1 MNRTVR
7 LAALVT
13 ALALVS
19 TTTLAGCFGNPVEQ
33 IIEGATGGDVD
44 LGGNTLPDGYPADA
58 VPVVEGEI
66 LMGIAVGDAAS
77 KVYNVTVKTDGDP
90 TAQVRDLLVGAGF
103 SEQTAAQATT
113 PEGSS
118 FVFTSDAWGVLVVIG
133 QVDGAWNANYT
144 VTTAG

>member
-7 LAALVT
+7 LAALV
-13 ALALVS
+13 AAIALVS

-44 LGGNTLPDGYPADA
+44 LGGTSLPDGYPTDE
-58 VPVVEGEI
+58 VPVVGGEI
-66 LMGIAVGDAAS
+66 LSGLAIGDAAS
-77 KVYNVTVKTDGDP
+77 KIYNITVKTDGDP
-90 TAQVRDLLVGAGF
+90 TTEVRDLLVGAGF
-103 SEQTAAQATT
+103 TEQMGAQASSA
-113 PEGSS
+113 EGSS
-118 FVFTSDAWGVLVVIG
+118 YVFTSDAWGVLVVIG